1 MRNPFDTELDG
12 LSDTTRLDNEK
23 TDNELK
29 KDRQTDR
36 APNDYDLVSDRARWT
51 DTTKMD
57 KEKTDNELKRETET
71 ETEAQRQTERQ
82 REHQTIT
89 ITFFGLS

>member
-29 KDRQTDR
+29 RDRQTDR

-57 KEKTDNELKRETET
+57 KEKTDNELKRER
-71 ETEAQRQTERQ
+71 QRQRHRDRQ
-82 REHQTIT
+82 RDRGNTKR
-89 ITFFGLS
+89 LRSRSSA